1 MIRINLLPHR
11 EEAKKAK
18 REQFFVLV
26 GLVAILGAL
35 IVFAGY
41 TLISTAIENQV
52 GKNDFLK
59 KEIAVLDKELD
70 QIKRLKEQTQALL
83 SRKQVI
89 ENLQRDRGETV
100 YLLSELVKQV
110 PEGIYLKS
118 LKQDGL
124 KVNITGY
131 AQSNARVSA
140 LMRNLEASQWLESP
154 QLIETKAGVL
164 NGRRI
169 NEFGMNFTLTRVKP
183 EEAKGKGAK

>member
-11 EEAKKAK
+11 EEAKKAR
-18 REQFFVLV
+18 REQFFVLA
-26 GLVAILGAL
+26 GLVSVLGL
-35 IVFAGY
+35 LVVFAGY
-41 TLISTAIENQV
+41 TLIGGAISNQEA
-52 GKNDFLK
+52 GNNYLK
-59 KEIAVLDKELD
+59 SEIALLDKDLD

-83 SRKQVI
+83 ARKQVI
-89 ENLQRDRGETV
+89 ESLQRDRGETV

-131 AQSNARVSA
+131 AQSNARLSA
-140 LMRNLEASQWLESP
+140 LMRNLEASPWLEAP
-154 QLIETKAGVL
+154 QLIESKAVIL

-169 NEFGMNFTLTRVKP
+169 NEFGMNFVLTRVQSEDVK
-183 EEAKGKGAK
+183 EKK

>member
-18 REQFFVLV
+18 REQFYVLA
-26 GLVAILGAL
+26 GLVAVLGAL

-41 TLISTAIENQV
+41 TLIGGAISSQESAN
-52 GKNDFLK
+52 NFLK
-59 KEIAVLDKELD
+59 SEIAILDKQLD

-83 SRKQVI
+83 ARKQII
-89 ENLQRDRGETV
+89 ESLQRDRGETV

-124 KVNITGY
+124 RVNITGY
-131 AQSNARVSA
+131 AQSNARLSA
-140 LMRNLEASQWLESP
+140 LMRNIEASEWLEAP
-154 QLIETKAGVL
+154 QLIESKAVVL

-169 NEFGMNFTLTRVKP
+169 NEFGMNFMLTRVVADDP
-183 EEAKGKGAK
+183 KGKK